1 MKEESLRLS
10 RTAIFQTTGII
21 TLITMA
27 GYPLGYIRDMLVMR
41 GFGAGYQTDAWMIA
55 SQIPEIL
62 FKFMLFGALGATFIP
77 VFTEYLM
84 KEREEEA
91 WEVACT
97 VINFTILILGL
108 ITIIGIAAAP
118 LLISI
123 FSPGF
128 PDAAKELAVQLT
140 RIVFPLILIL
150 GASGLIAGIYNAYLK
165 FNLPA
170 LTGLLNSVVLIV
182 FIVFLS
188 GRYGI
193 FSVAY
198 GTVAG
203 TVLSL
208 ALLIM
213 LLFKRKF
220 PYKFKMN
227 LKHPAIK
234 NIMILMVPL
243 IGADMISKGGAVIW
257 RMFASF
263 LEEGSITYLTLANRL
278 VSIPVI
284 LFSSAVAT
292 VIFPLLS
299 RQNAEGNLAE
309 VRDTLLFAVKMILL
323 ILLPSMIGLMV
334 LGKPIVRILF
344 EHGMFDAG
352 DTRTTATVLF
362 FSSFGLLAFGIN
374 PILYKACYALKKN
387 WYLFRYEVIGLVLT
401 VPFLYLFLQIMGL
414 AGIALSGAL
423 VRTALVLYLFRVL
436 SREMG
441 GLNLRS
447 LSGSLFKC
455 ILSSAI
461 MGVTC
466 YAIFSVLTEMLT
478 AATLVNQVVQ
488 VGVSVVCGILVYSAL
503 LFLLKVD
510 GTDKLLQILTKKI
523 NCSMFSCNTVKT

>member
-1 MKEESLRLS
+1 MHVKSNGLS
-10 RTAIFQTTGII
+10 KKVFFQTTGII
-21 TLITMA
+21 SFITLI
-27 GYPLGYIRDMLVMR
+27 GYPMGYVRDMLVMR

-62 FKFMLFGALGATFIP
+62 FKFMLFGALGASFIP

-97 VINFTILILGL
+97 VINFVG
-108 ITIIGIAAAP
+108 AP

-128 PDAAKELAVQLT
+128 SDAAKELAVKLT

-150 GASGLIAGIYNAYLK
+150 GATGLITGIYNAYLK

-170 LTGLLNSVVLIV
+170 ITGLLSSVVLIV
-182 FIVFLS
+182 FIIFLS
-188 GRYGI
+188 NRYGI

-208 ALLIM
+208 ALLII
-213 LLFKRKF
+213 LLFKRGL

-234 NIMILMVPL
+234 NIMILMIPL
-243 IGADMISKGGAVIW
+243 IGADVISKGGAVIW

-263 LEEGSITYLTLANRL
+263 LEEGSITSLTLANRL

-284 LFSSAVAT
+284 LFSSAAAT

-299 RQNAEGNLAE
+299 RQKAEGNITE
-309 VRDTLLFAVKMILL
+309 VRDTLLFAIKMMIL
-323 ILLPSMIGLMV
+323 ILLPAMIGLMV
-334 LGKPIVRILF
+334 LGKPIVRLLF
-344 EHGMFDAG
+344 EHGMFDAS

-387 WYLFRYEVIGLVLT
+387 WYLFRYEVIGLLLT
-401 VPFLYLFLQIMGL
+401 VPFLYVFLQIMGL

-423 VRTALVLYLFRVL
+423 VRTALVLYLYRVL
-436 SREMG
+436 AREMG
-441 GLNLRS
+441 GLNSRS
-447 LSGSLFKC
+447 LSGTFFKC

-461 MGVTC
+461 MGVIC
-466 YAIFSVLTEMLT
+466 YATFSVLTGILDT
-478 AATLVNQVVQ
+478 ASLVNQLIQ
-488 VGVSVVCGILVYSAL
+488 VGVSVVCGAVVYFAL

-510 GTDKLLQILTKKI
+510 GTDKLWQLLTRKI
-523 NCSMFSCNTVKT
+523 NCSMFSYNSVKT